1 MQRGQELGNPWFI
14 IWDKQHSNSPRS
26 QAASQ
31 AGSLPS
37 PAEKPEQRLARL
49 ELQARP
55 RWRWRCHDELQR
67 NEPGEPAGNWCGWE
81 EELDTVHQLPPGKRP
96 EERGKP
102 EPRRELML
110 PDWQW
115 LRHCQA
121 SWYFPPKG
129 KEAEEASYTASRA
142 QARPAV
148 LRATTLQQRHRAAK
162 AIFTSFLTK
171 KCFPR
176 SWQQSLRSSIILPM
190 AVSCPLPG
198 YRAFAAQT
206 SVSLNILFYSLK
218 PKDMKEYLKHFTENV
233 NVMVSRDLRSLINPC
248 LGITNTYLVFER
260 RLEVSTTSSSK
271 AGQSESTSGNLQTYS
286 KASLTVWRLLLT
298 LDILASVEACPVSP
312 TSWTFSSSPQQ
323 PFTWP
328 ETFTHPHQ
336 AEKDQAPYTSAIA
349 SLQLPLYQPPSSKN
363 ALLPF

>member
-1 MQRGQELGNPWFI
+1 MPGA
-14 IWDKQHSNSPRS
+14 HAPRL
-26 QAASQ
+26 ATATT
-31 AGSLPS
+31 LPS
-37 PAEKPEQRLARL
+37 KL
-49 ELQARP
+49 
-55 RWRWRCHDELQR
+55 
-67 NEPGEPAGNWCGWE
+67 
-81 EELDTVHQLPPGKRP
+81 V
-96 EERGKP
+96 
-102 EPRRELML
+102 
-110 PDWQW
+110 
-115 LRHCQA
+115 
-121 SWYFPPKG
+121 FPSKEG
-129 KEAEEASYTASRA
+129 KEAEEASYAASRA

-148 LRATTLQQRHRAAK
+148 LRATTLQQRHSAAK

-190 AVSCPLPG
+190 AISCPLPG

-206 SVSLNILFYSLK
+206 SVSLNILFYSVK
-218 PKDMKEYLKHFTENV
+218 PKDVKEYLKHFTENV
-233 NVMVSRDLRSLINPC
+233 NAMVSRDLRSLIKPC
-248 LGITNTYLVFER
+248 LGITDTYLVFER
-260 RLEVSTTSSSK
+260 RLEVSTTSSST

-312 TSWTFSSSPQQ
+312 TSGTFSSSPQE

-349 SLQLPLYQPPSSKN
+349 SLQAPFIPAPKQQERTTSILGAFMGLGLGTFFRNKPRSCISATSLKNYSSKKTESIKKKIIQ
-363 ALLPF
+363 LLLLTYLLKITFPGVFGIYMTIS